1 MPPAERNDRYR
12 VTRAEALIA
21 AAFRGLGEALVNAD
35 DKPARK
41 ERETRPNVVASKDV
55 EAAVQAILPGLLREI
70 VEAEPEEDPLNTFNA
85 GVVEEDDA
93 DQATRAR
100 MQSNPGGSVDPNMP
114 GATGWQ

>member
-1 MPPAERNDRYR
+1 M
-12 VTRAEALIA
+12 TRAEALIA

-41 ERETRPNVVASKDV
+41 ERETRPNVVAAKDV

-85 GVVEEDDA
+85 GVVEEDDEA
-93 DQATRAR
+93 YQASRAR
-100 MQSNPGGSVDPNMP
+100 MQSNPGSFVDPNLP
-114 GATGWQ
+114 GTTGWQ